1 MHGTGGGWMMTGEG
15 ANPATFGLVVRH
27 SLDRKVCNTLNVC
40 CILRD
45 HAERLVPVFL
55 DALEQ
60 AGRQRGA
67 SSKLHV
73 HPSAERHVPA
83 DWFQRLVAIERA
95 EGDVME
101 PQAELLDDAGLS
113 REWEWEGSPEVTLVV
128 IDSVDDGVSLFNR
141 QSPRLVASLISDDN
155 VEQQAFYEQ
164 VDAPFV
170 GNGFTRWVDGQFA
183 LLRPEL
189 GLSNW
194 ANGRLFSRSGVL
206 SGDSV
211 FTVRTRMIQDDPDL
225 HR

>member
-1 MHGTGGGWMMTGEG
+1 M
-15 ANPATFGLVVRH
+15 
-27 SLDRKVCNTLNVC
+27 
-40 CILRD
+40 
-45 HAERLVPVFL
+45 
-55 DALEQ
+55 
-60 AGRQRGA
+60 
-67 SSKLHV
+67 
-73 HPSAERHVPA
+73 
-83 DWFQRLVAIERA
+83 
-95 EGDVME
+95 
-101 PQAELLDDAGLS
+101 
-113 REWEWEGSPEVTLVV
+113 EWEGSPEVTLVV